1 MRISDWSS
9 DVCSSDLP
17 DGSGND
23 RVRGAL
29 TNTGLRF
36 EAPAVVLTAGTFL
49 AGRIHVGQTQYA
61 GGRMGDPPAT
71 TLAAKL
77 RERPFAVDR
86 LKTGTPPRID
96 GRTLDYSVM
105 TEQPGDD
112 PRPGFSFMG
121 SHADHPRQV
130 SCWITHTSER
140 THDIIRGALDR
151 SPLYS
156 GQIEGTG
163 TRERQ
168 HPSELQSLMRISYAV
183 FCLKKKQ

>member
-9 DVCSSDLP
+9 DVCSSDL
-17 DGSGND
+17 
-23 RVRGAL
+23 
-29 TNTGLRF
+29 
-36 EAPAVVLTAGTFL
+36 
-49 AGRIHVGQTQYA
+49 VGQTQYA

-86 LKTGTPPRID
+86 LETGTPPRID

-112 PRPGFSFMG
+112 PRPVFSFMG

-140 THDIIRGALDR
+140 THDIISGPLDR
-151 SPLYS
+151 SQLYS

-163 TRERQ
+163 ARSCPSLAAKVVRFAEKDSYQIFVAPAVLGVRAIYPNGTS
-168 HPSELQSLMRISYAV
+168 HPLTFYW
-183 FCLKKKQ
+183 